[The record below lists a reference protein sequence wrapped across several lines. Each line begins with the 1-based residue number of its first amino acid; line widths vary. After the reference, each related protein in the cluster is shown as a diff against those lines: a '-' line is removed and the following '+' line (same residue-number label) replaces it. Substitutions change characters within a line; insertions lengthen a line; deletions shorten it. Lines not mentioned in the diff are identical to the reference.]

1 MNKISRIIVLSLS
14 FFASVTFAGAEG
26 YKVLFGNE
34 NGNLSAADKE
44 EIFQILGY
52 SVTPDGKGLTSKDCG
67 EVSFEPR
74 VVDLNGDGT
83 PEVFVISGNTC
94 TSGNTG
100 VSIDLFVKGSD
111 GKYRKQLGFP
121 AIDYEVMKEQ
131 NKGYPDLMFGGPGFC
146 HGVWR
151 WDGAKY
157 EYYCSRESQPG
168 ACGRKGVKNVCKSE
182 RSDTSVTK

>member
-1 MNKISRIIVLSLS
+1 MNKTSRIFVLSFS
-14 FFASVTFAGAEG
+14 FFTSATFAAPEG
-26 YKVLFGNE
+26 IKVLFGNVNE
-34 NGNLSAADKE
+34 NLSVADKN
-44 EIFQILGY
+44 EIFQTLGY
-52 SVTPDGKGLTSKDCG
+52 SVTPDGTGLTSKECG
-67 EVSFEPR
+67 EVSFESR

-100 VSIDLFVKGSD
+100 ASIDLFVNGSD

-157 EYYCSRESQPG
+157 EYHCSRESQPG
-168 ACGRKGVKNVCKSE
+168 ACTRKDVKNVCNS
-182 RSDTSVTK
+182 R